1 MEEVHPLVG
10 IWYEEKRNRWRVKLA
25 ANGEL
30 LCCKYYHSYPEA
42 VVAWREVKQSIVR
55 PKPDIPIPESSLIN
69 RFLCQPL
76 VGTSRVHGH

>member
-1 MEEVHPLVG
+1 MDADAPLVG

-30 LCCKYYHSYPEA
+30 LCCSYHHSYEDA
-42 VVAWREVKQSIVR
+42 VVAWHEVKQSIVR
-55 PKPDIPIPESSLIN
+55 PKPVIPIPESSLIN

-76 VGTSRVHGH
+76 PGTSRVQGR